1 MKLSSLLVALSTA
14 SPAWATSTSAADGIV
29 IEVTHKVTC
38 DRKTHNNDVISMT
51 YALSLANGTKIESS
65 ECPKRVVKK

>member
-1 MKLSSLLVALSTA
+1 MKFTSLLAVLTAASTAWATTA
-14 SPAWATSTSAADGIV
+14 SPADGIV

-38 DRKTHNNDVISMT
+38 DRKTRNNDVISMT

-65 ECPKRVVKK
+65 RCPSR